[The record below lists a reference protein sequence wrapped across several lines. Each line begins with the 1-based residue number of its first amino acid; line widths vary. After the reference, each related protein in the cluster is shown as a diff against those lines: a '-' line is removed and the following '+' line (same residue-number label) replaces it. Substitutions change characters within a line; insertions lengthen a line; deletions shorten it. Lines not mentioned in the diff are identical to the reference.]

1 MAVLKKILMA
11 EVAMNSDA
19 FIIGKHLFFFFFW
32 ICGALVFED
41 LVKQMTYLMMFMTTL
56 WDLLLLYN

>member
-19 FIIGKHLFFFFFW
+19 FIIGKHLFFFFFLDMW
-32 ICGALVFED
+32 SSCLRRPCKAND
-41 LVKQMTYLMMFMTTL
+41 LFNDVYDNFVGFVATV
-56 WDLLLLYN
+56 

>member
-1 MAVLKKILMA
+1 MA